1 MKSAHLWVR
10 EGRLHKAA
18 LGIAVT
24 AISTG
29 LLQNANAIAIDTGNP
44 DVQLRWDNTL
54 RYNLGYRVESQDKS
68 ILANPNF
75 DDGDRNFE
83 RGLVTNRLD
92 VLSEA
97 DLVFNQLYGAR
108 LSAAAWYDQAYEHLD
123 NDNVATSNHLKNGQP
138 ALGLSRY
145 ADRYYNGPSGEILD
159 AFVFGQFELGSA
171 QVNGK
176 LGQHSLAWGEALLTG
191 GAVHG
196 VSYSQNALDLGK
208 AQASPGIEAKELYR
222 PQPQVSTQLQLTPEL
237 SVAAQYFFDWERM
250 QMPEAGTYFGAQDIV
265 NEGAQ
270 SLVAVPG
277 VPGVRLLR
285 GADIIKEKHGDYG
298 VAMRWRPQWLDG
310 TLGFYYRNFT
320 DKLPQVY
327 QQASSRTF
335 GLAYGDDVDLYGV
348 SLSTVL
354 GGLSVGVDL
363 NYRTNMPLVS
373 NVAAL
378 PAGALPDDTPGARGN
393 TVHGLVNVVG
403 TLGDTALFD
412 SAAYAAELTWNT
424 WTAVTDNKA
433 LFKGNDSYNAVD
445 KPDKNAT
452 ALGLNFTP
460 TWFQVFPGA
469 DLSLPL
475 SFSQGLHGNSV
486 VTLGGN
492 EGTGSYSVGV
502 GLDYLSQYRFDLK
515 YVDFFGD
522 VDKGTNGAVSVAN
535 GTSAILKD
543 RGLITFTFK
552 TTI

>member
-1 MKSAHLWVR
+1 MKSAQLWVR

-54 RYNLGYRVESQDKS
+54 RYNLGYRVEPQSKS

-108 LSAAAWYDQAYEHLD
+108 VSAAAWYDQAYEHLD

-522 VDKGTNGAVSVAN
+522 VDKGSNGAVSVAN

>member
-171 QVNGK
+171 QINGK

-348 SLSTVL
+348 SLSTVV

-403 TLGDTALFD
+403 TLGDTVLFD

>member
-1 MKSAHLWVR
+1 MKSAQLWVR
-10 EGRLHKAA
+10 EGHLHKAA
-18 LGIAVT
+18 LSIAVT
-24 AISTG
+24 AISSG
-29 LLQNANAIAIDTGNP
+29 LLQSAHAIAIDTGNP
-44 DVQLRWDNTL
+44 DVQVRWDNTI
-54 RYNLGYRVESQDKS
+54 RYNLGYRVDPQNDS

-83 RGLVTNRLD
+83 RGVVTNRLD
-92 VLSEA
+92 LLSEA
-97 DLVFNQLYGAR
+97 DIVFNQRYGAR
-108 LSAAAWYDQAYEHLD
+108 VSAAAWYDQAYENLD
-123 NDNVATSNHLKNGQP
+123 NDNVATSNHESDGQP

-145 ADRYYNGPSGEILD
+145 AKRYYHGPSGEILD
-159 AFVFGQFELGSA
+159 AFVFGQMEVGSV
-171 QVNGK
+171 QLNGK

-196 VSYSQNALDLGK
+196 VSYSQNPLDLGK

-222 PQPQVSTQLQLTPEL
+222 PQPQVSTQVQLTPEL
-237 SVAAQYFFDWERM
+237 SLAAQYFFDWERM

-265 NEGAQ
+265 NEGAET
-270 SLVAVPG
+270 LVARPG
-277 VPGVRLLR
+277 VPGVRLQR
-285 GADIIKEKHGDYG
+285 GSDIIKEKHGDYG
-298 VAMRWRPQWLDG
+298 LAARWRPQWLDG

-335 GLAYGDDVDLYGV
+335 GLAYGDDIDLYGV

-373 NVAAL
+373 SVAAL

-393 TVHGLVNVVG
+393 TVHGLVNAVG
-403 TLGDTALFD
+403 TLASSPLYD

-424 WTAVTDNKA
+424 WTSVTDNKA

-445 KPDKNAT
+445 KPDKNAI
-452 ALGLNFTP
+452 AMGLNFTP
-460 TWFQVFPGA
+460 TWYQVFPGG
-469 DLSLPL
+469 DLSMPL
-475 SFSQGLHGNSV
+475 SYSQGLRGNSA

-492 EGTGSYSVGV
+492 EDTGSYSVGL

-522 VDKGTNGAVSVAN
+522 VDKDVNGVVSVAN
-535 GTSAILKD
+535 GTSAILRD

>member
-10 EGRLHKAA
+10 ESRLPKAA
-18 LGIAVT
+18 LGIAV
-24 AISTG
+24 AAMSSG
-29 LLQNANAIAIDTGNP
+29 LLQNASAVAIDTGNP
-44 DVQLRWDNTL
+44 DVQLRWDNTI
-54 RYNLGYRVESQDKS
+54 RYNLGYRVESQDNS
-68 ILANPNF
+68 ILGNPNF
-75 DDGDRNFE
+75 DDGNRNFE
-83 RGLVTNRLD
+83 RGVVTNRLD
-92 VLSEA
+92 LLSEA
-97 DLVFNQLYGAR
+97 DIVFNQRYGAR
-108 LSAAAWYDQAYEHLD
+108 VSAAAWYDQAYENLD
-123 NDNVATSNHLKNGQP
+123 NDNVATSNHRNNNQP

-159 AFVFGQFELGSA
+159 AFVFGQTDLA
-171 QVNGK
+171 DMQINGK

-196 VSYSQNALDLGK
+196 VSYSQNPLDLGK

-222 PQPQVSTQLQLTPEL
+222 PQPQVSTQVQLTPEL
-237 SVAAQYFFDWERM
+237 SLAAQYFFDWERM

-265 NEGAQ
+265 NEGAE
-270 SLVAVPG
+270 SLVVVPG
-277 VPGVRLLR
+277 VPGVRFLR
-285 GADIIKEKHGDYG
+285 GSDIIKEKHGDYG
-298 VAMRWRPQWLDG
+298 VAARWRPQWLDG

-327 QQASSRTF
+327 LQASTRTF

-348 SLSTVL
+348 SLSTML
-354 GGLSVGVDL
+354 GGLSIGVDL

-373 NVAAL
+373 NIAGL
-378 PAGALPDDTPGARGN
+378 PAGALPEDTPGARGN
-393 TVHGLVNVVG
+393 TAHGLINAVG

-433 LFKGNDSYNAVD
+433 LFKGNDSYTALD
-445 KPDKNAT
+445 KPDKNAL
-452 ALGLNFTP
+452 AMGLNFTP
-460 TWFQVFPGA
+460 TWYQVFPGA

-475 SFSQGLHGNSV
+475 SYSQGLHGNSA

-492 EGTGSYSVGV
+492 EDTGSYAVGV

-522 VDKGTNGAVSVAN
+522 VDKGANGVVSVAN

>member
-1 MKSAHLWVR
+1 M
-10 EGRLHKAA
+10 
-18 LGIAVT
+18 
-24 AISTG
+24 
-29 LLQNANAIAIDTGNP
+29 
-44 DVQLRWDNTL
+44 
-54 RYNLGYRVESQDKS
+54 
-68 ILANPNF
+68 
-75 DDGDRNFE
+75 
-83 RGLVTNRLD
+83 
-92 VLSEA
+92 
-97 DLVFNQLYGAR
+97 
-108 LSAAAWYDQAYEHLD
+108 
-123 NDNVATSNHLKNGQP
+123 
-138 ALGLSRY
+138 
-145 ADRYYNGPSGEILD
+145 
-159 AFVFGQFELGSA
+159 
-171 QVNGK
+171 
-176 LGQHSLAWGEALLTG
+176 
-191 GAVHG
+191 
-196 VSYSQNALDLGK
+196 
-208 AQASPGIEAKELYR
+208 
-222 PQPQVSTQLQLTPEL
+222 
-237 SVAAQYFFDWERM
+237 
-250 QMPEAGTYFGAQDIV
+250 
-265 NEGAQ
+265 
-270 SLVAVPG
+270 
-277 VPGVRLLR
+277 
-285 GADIIKEKHGDYG
+285 
-298 VAMRWRPQWLDG
+298 
-310 TLGFYYRNFT
+310 
-320 DKLPQVY
+320 
-327 QQASSRTF
+327 
-335 GLAYGDDVDLYGV
+335 
-348 SLSTVL
+348 
-354 GGLSVGVDL
+354 SVGVDL

-522 VDKGTNGAVSVAN
+522 VDKGSNGAVSVAN